1 MSQIRSAEQQAEQV
15 LVLRHRDGLFP
26 QQAGHLVE
34 QAHDDVP
41 LPGSFL
47 RCRDA
52 PLGPDGLD
60 EAGLLVFGPQFFE
73 AEIEGPAHL
82 LGIGGAQL
90 APQGVHGPHQQG
102 TGFLGP
108 GQVGSILLGG
118 FHIAKA
124 PGIFGKL
131 LPPGRRIGGPGI
143 GVIFQR
149 ADLFLGQAA
158 QAGLGQGGQL
168 LGELRAPG
176 QSQQG
181 SHGGGRGAEL
191 RRGRLIAVEG
201 NVRHPELIPHGG
213 PVLCNVAADHG
224 DLPAA
229 DPLPHQAADGS
240 RRCPG
245 FFLPAGGGK
254 QVQPVGRFRGQ
265 RFTAACFQQ
274 AGHSRQRRGIL
285 MAEVF
290 PQQLRHGYFRPVFPG
305 QLAQLC
311 RHLLG
316 PGEQTQIF
324 RLQRGPVI
332 AQGHR
337 YQGQCR
343 QHGPHQPLFG
353 GVERIKFIYKDRPVP
368 QKLRQ
373 LSRRQC
379 RFQPVGSQLQ
389 PVRRVHAGMGQQRF
403 IPLEDEG
410 QLAEFA
416 ALRAAVP
423 GQRIELLSG
432 KARALELVNGLRRH
446 LAERRRAAVAVV
458 IVHIVLQLFQ
468 RAADQHCPPGI
479 REGLHRRAAL
489 GGEDLLGQ
497 AGERKA
503 LHQPGEA
510 VPQFP
515 VNTALCGGSKL
526 FRHQQDAAL
535 PCLGPGLDALVQ
547 QGCLAAAGAA

>member
-1 MSQIRSAEQQAEQV
+1 
-15 LVLRHRDGLFP
+15 
-26 QQAGHLVE
+26 
-34 QAHDDVP
+34 
-41 LPGSFL
+41 
-47 RCRDA
+47 
-52 PLGPDGLD
+52 
-60 EAGLLVFGPQFFE
+60 
-73 AEIEGPAHL
+73 
-82 LGIGGAQL
+82 
-90 APQGVHGPHQQG
+90 
-102 TGFLGP
+102 
-108 GQVGSILLGG
+108 
-118 FHIAKA
+118 
-124 PGIFGKL
+124 
-131 LPPGRRIGGPGI
+131 
-143 GVIFQR
+143 
-149 ADLFLGQAA
+149 
-158 QAGLGQGGQL
+158 
-168 LGELRAPG
+168 
-176 QSQQG
+176 
-181 SHGGGRGAEL
+181 
-191 RRGRLIAVEG
+191 
-201 NVRHPELIPHGG
+201 
-213 PVLCNVAADHG
+213 
-224 DLPAA
+224 
-229 DPLPHQAADGS
+229 
-240 RRCPG
+240 
-245 FFLPAGGGK
+245 
-254 QVQPVGRFRGQ
+254 
-265 RFTAACFQQ
+265 
-274 AGHSRQRRGIL
+274 

-324 RLQRGPVI
+324 RLQRGSVI

-337 YQGQCR
+337 YHRQCR

-373 LSRRQC
+373 LSCRQC

-389 PVRRVHAGMGQQRF
+389 PVRRVHAGVGQQRF

-515 VNTALCGGSKL
+515 VNAALCGGSKL

-547 QGCLAAAGAA
+547 QGGLAAAGAA